1 MNIDISRL
9 WDIAS
14 LILATNI
21 GCSLFLGRKQQQL
34 VLLDNRTEIEFITG
48 DQPLINLHVGNRPQ
62 PPSKLSL
69 YYPLSPRVAM
79 IWSEVNEVVPYSS
92 ETLTPEE
99 VARFNSR
106 TMREAHS
113 QVFAH
118 SAAVLEL
125 LRAA

>member
-1 MNIDISRL
+1 
-9 WDIAS
+9 
-14 LILATNI
+14 
-21 GCSLFLGRKQQQL
+21 
-34 VLLDNRTEIEFITG
+34 
-48 DQPLINLHVGNRPQ
+48 
-62 PPSKLSL
+62 
-69 YYPLSPRVAM
+69 M